1 MPEMRKDE
9 RGRELFPLVCSAAD
23 LAATLLRQ
31 YDYFTGV
38 PDSMFRKVLPHLQPY
53 VPMPRENH
61 ALALAFGLRLGGKRP
76 CLLIQNSGLG
86 LLGDAL
92 FGLHHL
98 YKTGVV
104 MVVTWRG
111 ELPWEEPQHHHW
123 GAKTGEFL
131 SVLNVK
137 SFDLQETGLNA
148 VAQAA
153 TYAYGKNQPAAIL
166 VHRGNVDE

>member
-1 MPEMRKDE
+1 MNEMRKDD
-9 RGRELFPLVCSAAD
+9 RGRDLFPLVCLAAD
-23 LAATLLRQ
+23 FAAELSRHCN
-31 YDYFTGV
+31 YFTGV
-38 PDSMFRKVLPHLQPY
+38 PDSMFRKILPLLDPY

-61 ALALAFGLRLGGKRP
+61 ALAMAFGLRLGGKRP

-98 YKTGVV
+98 YKAGVV

-111 ELPWEEPQHHHW
+111 ELAWEEPQHHHW
-123 GAKTGEFL
+123 GEKTREFL
-131 SVLNVK
+131 SALNVK
-137 SFDLQETGLNA
+137 SFDLQEMGLET
-148 VAQAA
+148 VHQAA
-153 TYAYGKNQPAAIL
+153 TYAYEINQPAAIL